1 MPKLETKPLSWFRPD
16 PNQPRKHFDLEEL
29 RQLGRS
35 LRVRQL
41 QPVLAK
47 PDGTL
52 IAGERRLRAAEAEG
66 LKTLLVIIC
75 EEALTDSQ
83 IRQVQLVENMQRTD
97 LTGFEQWTAC
107 AELMCMNP
115 SWQMKDL
122 ADSLNLDPSTVTRI
136 LSPSKCIQEVQDALQ
151 AGKVTISD
159 AYAISKLPR
168 EKQAGLLALRLSGA
182 NREQLEQAG
191 RRERAPKAEAVKVG
205 RVKCALSSGVCITAA
220 GDGLSLDGLID
231 SLAEALREAKK
242 AREQGLDAKTFQAVM
257 RDKAKAG

>member
-1 MPKLETKPLSWFRPD
+1 MPKLESKPLTWLKPD
-16 PNQPRKHFDLEEL
+16 PKQPRKHFDEAEL
-29 RQLGRS
+29 RLLGES
-35 LRVRQL
+35 LRKKQL
-41 QPVLAK
+41 QPVLCQ
-47 PDGTL
+47 PDGT
-52 IAGERRLRAAEAEG
+52 IVAGERRWRAAKLVALTTLEVKIADAPLSEAEAR
-66 LKTLLVIIC
+66 VW
-75 EEALTDSQ
+75 
-83 IRQVQLVENMQRTD
+83 QLVENMQRAD
-97 LTGFEQWTAC
+97 LSGFEQWTAC

-159 AYAISKLPR
+159 CYAISKL
-168 EKQAGLLALRLSGA
+168 EKTKQAGLLALKLSGA

-205 RVKCALSSGVCITAA
+205 RVKCALSSGVCITAV
-220 GDGLSLDGLID
+220 GDGLSLDGLIEA
-231 SLAEALREAKK
+231 LAEAHKEAKK

-257 RDKAKAG
+257 RDKARAG